1 MRIVWLLGLIAAALF
16 VSIALYLQPLKPNVI
31 SLQFTFSESAFLA
44 VLHGWQAEGVARF
57 RAHFVAD
64 YALLVCYGA
73 FGYTFA
79 RRARVFSSCPS
90 GRKRLL
96 TWALPL
102 AALADAIENVLHL
115 YLSSAASQAAAALF
129 PAAGVAAT
137 FKWLL
142 LGMFAAVAVLSLGK
156 RTG

>member
-1 MRIVWLLGLIAAALF
+1 MRTVWLLGLIAAALF
-16 VSIALYLQPLKPNVI
+16 AAIALYLQPLEPNVI
-31 SLQFTFSESAFLA
+31 SLQFTFRESAFLA
-44 VLHGWQAEGVARF
+44 VLHDWQADGIARF

-64 YALLVCYGA
+64 YALLVCYGT

-79 RRARVFSSCPS
+79 RRARVFSSCPP

-102 AALADAIENVLHL
+102 AALADAIENALHL
-115 YLSSAASQAAAALF
+115 YLSFAATQAAAALF

-137 FKWLL
+137 LKWLL
-142 LGMFAAVAVLSLGK
+142 LGVFAAVAVLSLAK

>member
-1 MRIVWLLGLIAAALF
+1 MRTVWLLGLIATALF
-16 VSIALYLQPLKPNVI
+16 AGIAHYLQPLEPNVI

-44 VLHGWQAEGVARF
+44 VLNSWQAEGVARF

-79 RRARVFSSCPS
+79 RRARVFCSCPP

-102 AALADAIENVLHL
+102 AALADAIENALHL
-115 YLSSAASQAAAALF
+115 YLSATPQAAAALF

-142 LGMFAAVAVLSLGK
+142 LGVFAAVAVLSLGK

>member
-16 VSIALYLQPLKPNVI
+16 AGIALYLQPLKPTVI
-31 SLQFTFSESAFLA
+31 SLQFAFSESAFLA

-73 FGYTFA
+73 FGYTFS

-102 AALADAIENVLHL
+102 AALADAIENALHL
-115 YLSSAASQAAAALF
+115 HLTSAAPQAAAALF

-137 FKWLL
+137 IKWLL
-142 LGMFAAVAVLSLGK
+142 LGVFAAVAVFGLGK
-156 RTG
+156 RRG